1 MEDDIGFY
9 KYYSGE
15 IFAVVAAVS
24 CVVVGISMGIWVTNN
39 LHY

>member
-1 MEDDIGFY
+1 MKDANFY

-15 IFAVVAAVS
+15 IFAVCVAVS
-24 CVVVGISMGIWVTNN
+24 CAVVGISMGIWVTNN